1 MLINLDAKALE
12 WVAAVYL
19 SQDKI
24 GLQELAANVDIHGV
38 NQHDLELPSRLI
50 AKKYLFRMIY
60 GGSAWS
66 YANDIQFQGISDKP
80 NYWQKVIDRTYEKY
94 VGLGKWHNQLQ
105 KEVSLHGKIEMPTGR
120 VYTYKRVKN
129 ERTGEMKWPVTT
141 ILNYPVQGFG
151 ADLMTIIRISLHK
164 RLRKAGLKALLLCT
178 VHDSILIDCIM
189 EEVDEVIKM
198 IFKVFEDLPRN
209 FEKIF
214 KIPLNVEL
222 KVEIQVGKDWKNMTD
237 IKKEDYT

>member
-19 SQDKI
+19 SQDTV
-24 GLQELAANVDIHGV
+24 GLQELKDNVDIHSV
-38 NQHDLELPSRLI
+38 NQAAFHLPSRLI

-66 YANDIQFQGISDKP
+66 YANDIEFQAVSTKP
-80 NYWQKVIDRTYEKY
+80 AYWQNVIDKTYEKY
-94 VGLGKWHNQLQ
+94 EGLGKWHNKLQ
-105 KEVSLHGKIEMPTGR
+105 KEVSLTGKLVMPTGR
-120 VYTYKRVKN
+120 VYTYTRKKS

-189 EEVDEVIKM
+189 EEVDDVIKI

-214 KIPLNVEL
+214 GVVLNVEL
-222 KVEIQVGKDWKNMTD
+222 KVEVQVGKDWKNMID
-237 IKKEDYT
+237 IKKEDYI